1 MQAKLGM
8 RFNEMLGLIES
19 SMNTEVVMLVVAC
32 AFLVVLSV
40 VVGCVISRIN
50 QEKINTLQIFLSVTE
65 QQIQK
70 FSSKT

>member
-1 MQAKLGM
+1 MSEKLKI
-8 RFNEMLGLIES
+8 RFYEMLGLIES

-50 QEKINTLQIFLSVTE
+50 QEKINTLQIFLSIT
-65 QQIQK
+65 
-70 FSSKT
+70 